1 MRQDGSNNRGSET
14 IWRTKGKNLEEKE
27 KIYGAQDENLW
38 RTTPDKDQTTRH
50 RIEIWT
56 RVRDY

>member
-1 MRQDGSNNRGSET
+1 MMALLVLMKEQKGAILMRQDGSNNRGSET

-38 RTTPDKDQTTRH
+38 RTTPDKD
-50 RIEIWT
+50 
-56 RVRDY
+56 